1 MSRRY
6 AASALAILYERAY
19 NDAITGENMLERDDT
34 YFMKE
39 ALKEARKAFDNDEVP
54 VGAIVVHKGTTIIGR
69 AHNQA
74 EMLHD
79 ATAHAEMLAITQAAE
94 FLENW
99 RLLDCTL
106 YVTIEPCMMC
116 CGAMVLSRLPLL
128 VYGADDPKHGSV
140 TSIAQSL
147 ANLSLN
153 HKVKIVSGVMQK
165 ECAAIMADF
174 FQKLRKKNKGNVT
187 ESQ

>member
-1 MSRRY
+1 
-6 AASALAILYERAY
+6 
-19 NDAITGENMLERDDT
+19 MLERDDI

-39 ALKEARKAFDNDEVP
+39 ALKEARKAFDKEEVP

-106 YVTIEPCMMC
+106 YVTLEPCMMC
-116 CGAMVLSRLPLL
+116 CGAMTLSRLPLL
-128 VYGADDPKHGSV
+128 VYGADDPKHGAV
-140 TSIAQSL
+140 TSIAQAL
-147 ANLSLN
+147 DNPKLN
-153 HKVKIVSGVMQK
+153 HKVNVVSGISKQ
-165 ECAAIMADF
+165 ECAEILGSF
-174 FQKLRKKNKGNVT
+174 FQKLRTKKDLL
-187 ESQ
+187 Q